1 MAATFN
7 PIYMMTSDF
16 RLETNP
22 DDMSPSSKEIEQCL
36 GIKLDSGTAN
46 WLDSITGEEAFVM
59 LKQMLGEQ

>member
-22 DDMSPSSKEIEQCL
+22 DDMSPSSKEI
-36 GIKLDSGTAN
+36 
-46 WLDSITGEEAFVM
+46 
-59 LKQMLGEQ
+59 